1 MQKLERLINDLMIV
15 IGILLFGEG
24 IFATVAGL
32 QMPFWEF
39 AIQCALSVA
48 LIRVGAGRMIEL

>member
-1 MQKLERLINDLMIV
+1 MIV